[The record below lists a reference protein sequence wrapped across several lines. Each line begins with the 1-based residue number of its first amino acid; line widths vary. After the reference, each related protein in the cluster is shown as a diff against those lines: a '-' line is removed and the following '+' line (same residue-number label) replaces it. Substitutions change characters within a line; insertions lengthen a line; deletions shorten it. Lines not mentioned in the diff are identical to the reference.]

1 MCGETSLMGISDDFQ
16 NKQTFKYIC
25 PVNLTCILCGTDVG
39 YSSGSGSGGSGSG
52 SGSGSS

>member
-39 YSSGSGSGGSGSG
+39 YSSGSGSGSGGSG